1 MEKLFFGNIKG
12 VNELTQPELLDPQEV
27 PYFLNGVLNRN
38 SGGTNA
44 VKRGSWTRDTG
55 FTVAGNTITGFKQLL
70 DEIGN
75 PYWVGYVNTAL
86 QMYNAGWSNLKT
98 GLTASQNFKFA
109 RYNDYNIISNG
120 VDNLF
125 ILGGT
130 AFANVRTLEITRPNI
145 SNVSIQHIVGAGG
158 SLSAQSQYRYIL
170 VYASDEGDYSP
181 PSQPMTHYTES
192 DSYNDARNS
201 TGATEKALYLHN
213 LPISSDARVTRR
225 LLFRT
230 EGSGKIYYL
239 RKILDNVATFYED
252 SGADIDLDFSESITY
267 INVPQFGK
275 NIVVHRDRLFV
286 ANLKYEDLNVYEP
299 VHSKNKGTTT
309 TPTRTDGTAA
319 PTYEDGKQM
328 YVFPSP
334 NPGGALQG
342 NSNYKWR
349 VDFVDNFGRRSKTYV
364 EAEYQ
369 IDTTV
374 NSYYAITRMPE
385 CNIGSA
391 KVFNPE
397 CYTKRLWRTEGDGSV
412 FYLVDTIK
420 DDNVNPYAGSTGLQ
434 VTYQDNM
441 PDATLITNEQ
451 WTDYGSGDST
461 ENPLA
466 FAFSE
471 IGKPTV
477 FPLENYRE
485 VFADEGGEI
494 TGIFDDV
501 NGILIFKDRAIF
513 KLYTN
518 GAPINWRLDKLV
530 DGVGCTE
537 PNSIAQID
545 NIYIFKQNNR
555 IYQFTSGGGL
565 KEIGLKFRA
574 SIESILTVQESIL
587 TNDWYLTQCT
597 TATGSYVYVYDR
609 LFDTWY
615 KFTRAGGNCLTV
627 YKHGASLS
635 AETSFYTNYGA
646 YVVKYVYSSETDN
659 ESGTNI
665 DIAMGI
671 KSKTFRFADGIS
683 KARLRK
689 LFINFSGY
697 NTKQAAISIVD
708 AETLTTDIF
717 SYTATSGWQTKRSDI
732 SGEKKSRKVY
742 FQLGGAGM
750 TEFNSARL
758 EYRQIG
764 EGFGQ

>member
-27 PYFLNGVLNRN
+27 PYFLNGVLNKN
-38 SGGTNA
+38 SSGTNA

-55 FTVAGNTITGFKQLL
+55 FTVAGDTITGFKQLL

-98 GLTASQNFKFA
+98 GLTASKNFKFA
-109 RYNDYNIISNG
+109 RYNDYNIVSNG

-130 AFANVRTLEITRPNI
+130 AFANVRTLEITRPTVTGI
-145 SNVSIQHIVGAGG
+145 STQHIQGANGA
-158 SLSAQSQYRYIL
+158 LDATAQYRYIL
-170 VYASDEGDYSP
+170 VYASDDGDYSP
-181 PSQPMTHYTES
+181 PSIPFVHYEAGS
-192 DSYNDARNS
+192 RNS
-201 TGATEKALYLHN
+201 TNATEKALYLYN
-213 LPISSDARVTRR
+213 LPVSSDGRVTKRY
-225 LLFRT
+225 LFRT
-230 EGSGKIYYL
+230 EGNGEVYYL
-239 RKILDNVATFYED
+239 RKILDNEVTDFED
-252 SGADIDLDFSESITY
+252 WGADDDLDFSESITY
-267 INVPQFGK
+267 INVPLFAK
-275 NIVVHRDRLFV
+275 HIVVHRDRLFL
-286 ANLKYEDLNVYEP
+286 ANLKYSDLNVYDP
-299 VHSKNKGTTT
+299 VHSKNKGSNTVI
-309 TPTRTDGTAA
+309 PSDGIR
-319 PTYEDGKQM
+319 PSVTYEDGE
-328 YVFPSP
+328 VFTVGTPSISSATGSLTP
-334 NPGGALQG
+334 NSGY
-342 NSNYKWR
+342 SYR
-349 VDFVDNFGRRSKTYV
+349 IEF
-364 EAEYQ
+364 
-369 IDTTV
+369 IDTFDRRTGYIEKSFSTDTT
-374 NSYYAITRMPE
+374 SYDYYTLTHIPE
-385 CNIGSA
+385 SSVGASN
-391 KVFNPE
+391 KYNPE
-397 CYTKRLWRTEGDGSV
+397 CYKKRIWRTEGDGSTY
-412 FYLVDTIK
+412 YLLKELLEDSSDLLGT
-420 DDNVNPYAGSTGLQ
+420 GTGLRRSW
-434 VTYQDNM
+434 QDKIT
-441 PDATLITNEQ
+441 DAVLITNEA
-451 WTDYGSGDST
+451 WTDVGST
-461 ENPLA
+461 QQVTNNLA
-466 FAFSE
+466 LAFSE
-471 IGKPTV
+471 IGKPTA

-513 KLYTN
+513 KLYTS

-530 DGVGCTE
+530 DGIGCTE

-565 KEIGLKFRA
+565 KEIGLKFRT

-597 TATGSYVYVYDR
+597 TAAGSYVYVYDR

-627 YKHGASLS
+627 YKYGTSLS

-646 YVVKYVYSSETDN
+646 YVVKYAYSSETDN
-659 ESGTNI
+659 ESGANI

-697 NTKQAAISIVD
+697 NTRQAAIGIVD

-717 SYTATSGWQTKRSDI
+717 SYTATSGWQTKRADI
-732 SGEKKSRKVY
+732 SGERKSRKVY
-742 FQLGGAGM
+742 FQLGGAGI